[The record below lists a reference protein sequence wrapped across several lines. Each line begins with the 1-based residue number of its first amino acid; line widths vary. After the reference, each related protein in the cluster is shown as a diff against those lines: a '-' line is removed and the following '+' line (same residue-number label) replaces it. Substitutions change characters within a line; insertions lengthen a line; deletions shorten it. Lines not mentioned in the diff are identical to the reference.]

1 MAGPWYKSWL
11 APWSREDVPPTE
23 EAIPELP
30 GTFPSEAPDFEARPR
45 SEIYEFPYPTVNKN
59 PEFSNLTGPNL
70 TSPFHDSPLPKAPQ
84 KVSFGFAPLQ
94 EQGDRDIVANSKVL
108 NRPPTTP
115 NRDETS
121 SLSET
126 GKSTKKGVKNSSSP
140 KPRKGSKSATTSSSN
155 DIVIAV
161 FGLTGSGKSNFI
173 SKLTGKD
180 VEIGHG
186 LQSCEQLFP
195 THPQS

>member
-1 MAGPWYKSWL
+1 MSWR
-11 APWSREDVPPTE
+11 APWSREEVSPTRE
-23 EAIPELP
+23 EIPELP
-30 GTFPSEAPDFEARPR
+30 GTFPSEAPGFEASR
-45 SEIYEFPYPTVNKN
+45 SEIYEFPLPTVNKN
-59 PEFSNLTGPNL
+59 SEFSHLTGPNL
-70 TSPFHDSPLPKAPQ
+70 TSPFHDSPLLNTPQ
-84 KVSFGFAPLQ
+84 KVGSGFAPLQ
-94 EQGDRDIVANSKVL
+94 EQGDRGVVAYTKVL
-108 NRPPTTP
+108 NRPSTTP
-115 NRDETS
+115 SRDETS

-126 GKSTKKGVKNSSSP
+126 GNSTKKSIKNSSSP
-140 KPRKGSKSATTSSSN
+140 KLRKGSRIPATSSPN

-195 THPQS
+195 TYPQS